1 MRKLV
6 SIFVFS
12 VALFVGV
19 FLMPVYTPTIYEKLY
34 PTLGQD
40 EINLLLGKRVINKSN
55 TWQLGRKYPLD
66 AEGNM
71 TTEVSQNGETGRV
84 VDLQK
89 LMEGKDVNLQKIM
102 KNCGL
107 LVKWDEKN
115 KRGQDMFSCHGR
127 FASRAFLEFE

>member
-12 VALFVGV
+12 AALFVGV
-19 FLMPVYTPTIYEKLY
+19 FSIPVYTPTIYEKLY

-40 EINLLLGKRVINKSN
+40 EINLLVGKKVVNKSN
-55 TWQLGRKYPLD
+55 IWQPGRKYPLHN
-66 AEGNM
+66 EGNL
-71 TTEVSQNGETGRV
+71 TTEILQSGETGRV
-84 VDLQK
+84 VDFQK
-89 LMEGKDVNLQKIM
+89 VMELKDVNLQKIM

-107 LVKWDEKN
+107 LVKWDGKN

-127 FASRAFLEFE
+127 FASRAFLEFQ

>member
-12 VALFVGV
+12 AALFVGV
-19 FLMPVYTPTIYEKLY
+19 FSIPVYTPTIYEKLY
-34 PTLGQD
+34 PTLSQD
-40 EINLLLGKRVINKSN
+40 EINSLVGKKVVNRSN
-55 TWQLGRKYPLD
+55 TWWRRGMKYPL
-66 AEGNM
+66 EGNM
-71 TTEVSQNGETGRV
+71 NGEVSQNGETGRV

-89 LMEGKDVNLQKIM
+89 VMKGKDINLQKIM
-102 KNCGL
+102 KKCNL

-127 FASRAFLEFE
+127 FASRAFLEFQ